1 MAGGGFGGA
10 VKLTGESEYRR
21 ALNQITQSLKE
32 VSSEMKLVTSQYDTN
47 DKSAKALTAQQ
58 EVLSKKYSD
67 EVSKINILKQQYEA
81 MSKQYDDNANKHKNL
96 VDEYNTEKNKL
107 DEIGRTLGETSEE
120 YKNQQEKVDKLAQD
134 IVKSTQAQDA
144 NEKSMSR
151 MRIEINKAEADANN
165 TAKEMDNL
173 GKETEEAGKQ
183 AQESAD
189 GGWTMMRG
197 ILADL
202 ASSAIKNV
210 LSGLKKLGGAVVDI
224 GKQAYA
230 NYSNYEQLVG
240 GIETLFKDSS
250 SLLINYANN
259 AYKTAGISANEY
271 MEQATSFSAT
281 LLQGLG
287 GDTAKAVEYANMA
300 IIDMA
305 DNVNKMGGEM
315 SSVQNAYQGFAKQ
328 NYQML
333 DNLKLGYGGTA
344 SEMARLIN
352 DSGVLGK
359 TVKVT
364 AKTVKDV
371 PFATIIDAIHRTQ
384 EQIGITGATALEASS
399 TIEGSTKSI
408 KSAWQNLLTG
418 LGDENADLR
427 GLTKNLVDG
436 VVTLLQNMIPR
447 VKQIIQGMITTA
459 KSLLRQF
466 APELAN
472 TLIPAIEKIINGIR
486 EVATFIS
493 KNFPTIVDWVTKL
506 AIAFGAVATALT
518 ITSTISAVTTALAG
532 LEAGVGAVTKAQAIW
547 NAVMSANPIGALVV
561 AIGALVAGLVILNN
575 TMAPLPDGI
584 AETTAQLED
593 ERDRIEETTQRWHD
607 LEQAQ
612 AELVAQGMGEME
624 YYQNLADELKTL
636 VDENGNVKKG
646 YEDRVAFITSEL
658 SKATGIEIEQIDGV
672 IQNYQTLR
680 SEIDKT
686 LEKKKAQILLDSQE
700 TLYKEAIIGQ
710 KDALVGMNEA
720 QDRLNKSTEDM
731 ADVEGRLNDA
741 WKEYNQIK
749 SEVDWTDEES
759 IASRN
764 EEILAITNT
773 INELNKE
780 KDARQEQYDIAK
792 ENYDKQEDLVKKYA
806 FNIGQYEKNMQ
817 LAHNEAYDLMTND
830 TWDYVKEFE
839 GAGDAK
845 KKQLQTEID
854 AEKTHMQVLYELYKS
869 SGSDLYKQQFE
880 DSAKRH
886 KALTDQMKQ
895 YETSTEKGLDTVN
908 TIWEKSMGEQLSEIT
923 GANWEFKRNAEG
935 LVQAYCDGI
944 AIGEPKTRT
953 EMENLVKDSI
963 NELTKN
969 KKGFEHAGEDFVIGV
984 KNGVDNKKGSVFTTI
999 KNFGKSLLGRL
1010 KSSLQEQSPSK
1021 ATDEMGQF
1029 LLMGLDR
1036 GIKKKEQGTL
1046 KDVSDFGASVIDALN
1061 SEMSQGIELGNVSA
1075 SMGSS
1080 SGANV
1085 YDPVSAFKEALG
1097 QMKIVLD
1104 DEEVGTFIDKTV
1116 TNLVYAV

>member
-10 VKLTGESEYRR
+10 VKLTGENEYKR
-21 ALNQITQSLKE
+21 ALSQITQSLKE

-58 EVLSKKYSD
+58 EVLSKKYQD

-287 GDTAKAVEYANMA
+287 GDTEKAVEYANMA

-328 NYQML
+328 NYQLL
-333 DNLKLGYGGTA
+333 DNLKIGYGGTA

-371 PFATIIDAIHRTQ
+371 PFATIIEAIHRTQ

-408 KSAWQNLLTG
+408 QSAWQNLLTG

-436 VVTLLQNMIPR
+436 VVTLMRNMVPR
-447 VKQIIQGMITTA
+447 VKQIIQGMTTTA

-466 APELAN
+466 APQLAN
-472 TLIPAIEKIINGIR
+472 TLIPTIEKIVKGIR
-486 EVATFIS
+486 EIADFI
-493 KNFPTIVDWVTKL
+493 KNNIGNIIPIVLNL
-506 AIAFGAVATALT
+506 AVAFGALATAMAISNT
-518 ITSTISAVTTALAG
+518 IKAVTTAIDGLAV
-532 LEAGVGAVTKAQAIW
+532 GVGVVTKAQTIW
-547 NAVMSANPIGALVV
+547 NAVMSANPIGALVTAV
-561 AIGALVAGLVILNN
+561 GLLVGGLVLLSQ
-575 TMAPLPDGI
+575 TMNPLPAEI
-584 AETTAQLED
+584 AEANARLD
-593 ERDRIEETTQRWHD
+593 EQSDAIENATQRWND
-607 LEQAQ
+607 LKTAQ
-612 AELVAQGMGEME
+612 GEIVAQGVGEVE
-624 YYQNLADELKTL
+624 YYQNLADELRTL

-658 SKATGIEIEQIDGV
+658 SKATGIEIEQIGGV
-672 IQNYQTLR
+672 IQNYQNLQ

-686 LEKKKAQILLDSQE
+686 LEKKRAQILLDSQE
-700 TLYKEAIIGQ
+700 TLYKEAITGQ
-710 KDALVGMNEA
+710 KDALIEMNKA
-720 QDRLNKSTEDM
+720 QDDVVANREELIKLHRDYAIKSNEYNRIIDSGEADLRANDLNRLNGEM
-731 ADVEGRLNDA
+731 ADIDTR
-741 WKEYNQIK
+741 IK
-749 SEVDWTDEES
+749 
-759 IASRN
+759 AR
-764 EEILAITNT
+764 
-773 INELNKE
+773 E
-780 KDARQEQYDIAK
+780 KLYDTAK
-792 ENYDKQEDLVKKYA
+792 ENYNKSEDLVKEYA
-806 FNIGQYEKNMQ
+806 FNVGQYEKNMQ

-830 TWDYVKEFE
+830 TWNYVKEFE

-854 AEKTHMQVLYELYKS
+854 AEKTHMQTLYDLYKS

-880 DSAKRH
+880 DSVKRH

-895 YETSTEKGLDTVN
+895 YESTTEAGLDTVN

-953 EMENLVKDSI
+953 EMENLVKNSI
-963 NELTKN
+963 NELTKG
-969 KKGFEHAGEDFVIGV
+969 KKGFETAGEDFIIGV
-984 KNGVDNKKGSVFTTI
+984 KNGVNNKKGSVFTTI
-999 KNFGKSLLGRL
+999 SNFGKSLLGRL
-1010 KSSLQEQSPSK
+1010 KNSLQEQSPSK

-1029 LLMGLDR
+1029 LVMGLPQ
-1036 GIKKKEQGTL
+1036 GMKKKEGMAL
-1046 KDVSDFGASVIDALN
+1046 KEVGEFGASVVDALN

-1075 SMGSS
+1075 SIGSS

-1085 YDPVSAFKEALG
+1085 FDPVSAFKEALG